1 MNEPIAYD
9 SPGALADYL
18 SKQGLNMSKRFGQ
31 NFLVSRSA
39 REQIVSALLEEEDPG
54 SVWEIGPGLGAM
66 TALLVSRELPVTVF
80 EIDHGFCSALRDFYA
95 SEDNFTLIEGDFLKT
110 WWNVWA
116 QEGTPCRIMGNLPY
130 NAGSVMIGA
139 LIESVCLPERMVFTL
154 QKEVALR
161 MTSSPGQPHYSSFS
175 LLCSMDYRTKIIG
188 DLKPGNFFPR
198 PEIVSSIIVMD
209 RIPSRVGGHLR
220 NSFLEVVHDLFRSRR
235 KNLRNALRMG
245 STGQKL
251 GKERVDEVIRS
262 SGYNQGIRGEALSL
276 EEIVRLTECIERE
289 IN

>member
-18 SKQGLNMSKRFGQ
+18 NEQGLSMSKRFGQ
-31 NFLVSRSA
+31 NFLVSRNA
-39 REQIVSALLEEEDPG
+39 REQIVSALLEEDEQG
-54 SVWEIGPGLGAM
+54 NVWEIGPGLGAM
-66 TALLVSRELPVTVF
+66 TAMLVSRDLPVTVF

-95 SEDNFTLIEGDFLKT
+95 AEDNFTLIEGDFLKN
-110 WWNVWA
+110 WREIWA
-116 QEGTPCRIMGNLPY
+116 QEGTPFRIMGNLPY
-130 NAGSVMIGA
+130 NAGSVMIGE
-139 LIESVCLPERMVFTL
+139 LIESACLPERMVFTL

-161 MTSSPGQPHYSSFS
+161 MTSSPGHQHYSSFS
-175 LLCSMDYRTKIIG
+175 LLCSMDYRTKLIG

-198 PEIVSSIIVMD
+198 PEVVSSIVVMD
-209 RIPSRVGGHLR
+209 RIPSKVGKHLR
-220 NSFLEVVHDLFRSRR
+220 TPFLEVVHDLFRSRR

-262 SGYNQGIRGEALSL
+262 SGFNPGIRGEVLSL
-276 EEIVRLTECIERE
+276 EEIVRLTECIEGE
-289 IN
+289 IH